1 MEKKDFP
8 YTTVKYKY
16 ERCGWVS
23 WSSHLDS
30 LSLGLFT
37 LFTIFFVLFFCFVKR
52 GEMKLGD
59 RQYKN

>member
-1 MEKKDFP
+1 MIATKDAGG
-8 YTTVKYKY
+8 YHGVVIST
-16 ERCGWVS
+16 
-23 WSSHLDS
+23 

-37 LFTIFFVLFFCFVKR
+37 LFTIFFGFFVFLFLFFVKR